1 MFLHGPAAEAEAR
14 SLIAKNGCGMSKNY
28 WMNRRSASTFITIA
42 YLCMLPKLIMDGVSG
57 IKGYST
63 PDSCILSEVELVP
76 RQLYNVIGCSVGTDM
91 STPTLQVLS

>member
-42 YLCMLPKLIMDGVSG
+42 YLCMLPRLIMDGVSVL
-57 IKGYST
+57 KVTVRQT
-63 PDSCILSEVELVP
+63 PASYPKWSLCLDSC
-76 RQLYNVIGCSVGTDM
+76 TM
-91 STPTLQVLS
+91 